1 MNKKVKRGLLDFS
14 SLSRAKDR
22 YSKNEHKKETSNSGS
37 GGGYLGSVGHFGGGA
52 MGVVNCDAD
61 DDSWYCKLSKFYS
74 GIMMIIMLIGLCI
87 FLYVLYNMY
96 RSYSSNSIMKGGRIH
111 RGGSRGGRK

>member
-1 MNKKVKRGLLDFS
+1 MVKKS
-14 SLSRAKDR
+14 SLSVLRKLASSAK
-22 YSKNEHKKETSNSGS
+22 KKSNNKTSNSGSGGNGS

-74 GIMMIIMLIGLCI
+74 GIMMIVMLIGLCI
-87 FLYVLYNMY
+87 FLYVLYKMY
-96 RSYSSNSIMKGGRIH
+96 RSYSSNSAMKGGRIH

>member
-14 SLSRAKDR
+14 SLSRAKDK
-22 YSKNEHKKETSNSGS
+22 YSKDEHKNENSNR
-37 GGGYLGSVGHFGGGA
+37 GGYLGSVGHFGGGA
-52 MGVVNCDAD
+52 MGIINCDAD

-74 GIMMIIMLIGLCI
+74 GIMMIVMLIGLCI

-96 RSYSSNSIMKGGRIH
+96 RSYSSNSTMKGGSGRIH
-111 RGGSRGGRK
+111 RGGKR